1 MKENKILSALTGLS
15 KYELN
20 SFNKFLH
27 SPYFNVNKSLTE
39 YYNILE
45 EFIKTDQTELLTN
58 EGIWSQLYSGEAYNN
73 QRFLKLSS
81 DLVTLLEDFIA
92 EEEYRT
98 MRSLRACH
106 KLAGAGRRNLNK
118 LYNGIL
124 GDIARLDRQ
133 ELNQSSE
140 FYLNKYQIEKNIFSL
155 KSENE
160 KKNEKFEINTEI
172 NIQNISTNLDVF
184 YVAEKLRLYCTLLT
198 WKKMYKLDIVMD
210 NMELVLHLSK
220 IEPYN
225 NIPSIMMYNTMQST
239 YADEN
244 NASNYFKLKELIQK
258 YIHLFPEDEQ
268 KEIYATAISYCVNKV
283 NKGDFTFQKE
293 TFFIYK
299 ETIENDNLLIG
310 GIISQTDFRNVIF
323 FALRVNEF
331 DWAENFI
338 YEYSQYLDPKYKDNA
353 VEFSLARLEFY
364 RKNFG
369 KVLDHLNK
377 VSYDDVWYTLGTKA
391 LQIASYYELDEFD
404 VLESHLQAFKMYI
417 RREKSLT
424 KDRKDTYLNLI
435 KFSSA
440 LTKINAKD
448 KAKVQKLKEEIE
460 NTKGVVSKPW
470 LLEKV
475 EEMIG

>member
-160 KKNEKFEINTEI
+160 KKNEKFIINTEI
-172 NIQNISTNLDVF
+172 NI
-184 YVAEKLRLYCTLLT
+184 
-198 WKKMYKLDIVMD
+198 
-210 NMELVLHLSK
+210 
-220 IEPYN
+220 
-225 NIPSIMMYNTMQST
+225 
-239 YADEN
+239 
-244 NASNYFKLKELIQK
+244 
-258 YIHLFPEDEQ
+258 
-268 KEIYATAISYCVNKV
+268 
-283 NKGDFTFQKE
+283 
-293 TFFIYK
+293 
-299 ETIENDNLLIG
+299 
-310 GIISQTDFRNVIF
+310 
-323 FALRVNEF
+323 
-331 DWAENFI
+331 
-338 YEYSQYLDPKYKDNA
+338 
-353 VEFSLARLEFY
+353 
-364 RKNFG
+364 
-369 KVLDHLNK
+369 
-377 VSYDDVWYTLGTKA
+377 
-391 LQIASYYELDEFD
+391 
-404 VLESHLQAFKMYI
+404 
-417 RREKSLT
+417 
-424 KDRKDTYLNLI
+424 
-435 KFSSA
+435 
-440 LTKINAKD
+440 
-448 KAKVQKLKEEIE
+448 
-460 NTKGVVSKPW
+460 
-470 LLEKV
+470 
-475 EEMIG
+475 

>member
-160 KKNEKFEINTEI
+160 KKNEKFIINTEI